1 VTAWKENGDESDTA
15 SITSESSVGT
25 TNGTPPGSP
34 TVRPGTSPPPKT
46 GIISHFRSPSN
57 SGLHKQAT
65 SHDFHVPREKNRLTL
80 RSFLRQVIKDKKLGR
95 SKALAHFLLHD
106 PLPRLTREEEADIE
120 RRLDMD
126 RLRLAEQKKFVEE
139 SSKRARELE
148 HWLRGFKSDLVRNRV
163 SFWDG
168 LMIEGLTKLFEE
180 IRVKESIKDLQP
192 EYQKV
197 AEWAKIEY
205 SPVAGC

>member
-1 VTAWKENGDESDTA
+1 M
-15 SITSESSVGT
+15 TSESSVGT

-34 TVRPGTSPPPKT
+34 TFRPGTSPPPKT

-80 RSFLRQVIKDKKLGR
+80 RSFLRQIIKDKKLGR
-95 SKALAHFLLHD
+95 SKALAHFLFHD

-126 RLRLAEQKKFVEE
+126 RLRLVEQRKFVEE
-139 SSKRARELE
+139 SRKRARELE
-148 HWLRGFKSDLVRNRV
+148 DWLRGFKSDLVRNRM

-168 LMIEGLTKLFEE
+168 ADDRGVDQVI
-180 IRVKESIKDLQP
+180 
-192 EYQKV
+192 
-197 AEWAKIEY
+197 
-205 SPVAGC
+205 